1 MIYIIYT
8 MIFWIASY
16 PKSGNTWLR
25 ALISSYYYSEDGK
38 FDENIIS
45 RIGQF
50 PEKRHFTSF
59 DYDQNVVTDTAR
71 FWLKAQEKINL
82 DKKLNFFK
90 THNAFGSVNNS
101 QFTDAKN
108 SIGALY
114 VVRDP
119 RNVIT
124 SLKNHYE
131 LNTEQALKWMQNE
144 NNYIYDVHRF
154 KQDGYSDFQ
163 FISSWITNYKSWK
176 VQKKIPIKIIK
187 YEELLGETFI
197 VFKDVIEFINKTSGN
212 KEKINKDKL
221 KNAVN
226 STLFDKLKSSEEKN
240 GFSEAITSKTSNKK
254 IPFFYLGPKNDWR
267 KILDDELKNKLNN
280 IYKQNLIELSYN

>member
-1 MIYIIYT
+1 M
-8 MIFWIASY
+8 
-16 PKSGNTWLR
+16 
-25 ALISSYYYSEDGK
+25 ISSYYYSEDGK

-101 QFTDAKN
+101 PFTDAKN
-108 SIGALY
+108 SIGAIY

-212 KEKINKDKL
+212 NEKINKDKL

-226 STLFDKLKSSEEKN
+226 STLFDKLKNREEKN

-267 KILDDELKNKLNN
+267 KILDDELKNKLND

>member
-1 MIYIIYT
+1 

-90 THNAFGSVNNS
+90 THNAFGSINNS

-212 KEKINKDKL
+212 NEKINKDKL